1 MHSHIMP
8 PKLALNSCCSLKCNA
23 FTLCIHTKAGC
34 LGDTQNGRSYVTK
47 CWRNDDNGNME
58 ECGWAAVLVCNGE
71 REHNKQMADEWE
83 ETRHCYSTYKDCS
96 GQVHQR
102 VQKTQIKTL
111 PSCIVKWKLT
121 VNSQNRV
128 AMTQPRYRTQT
139 SYILTVSLQT
149 HCLLEKRQYLT
160 SPAAHRNKDSGQWCN
175 SNSPKLPWGQTE
187 TRHTARTVGSA
198 HMGEPTDTC
207 RLYNKH
213 FWVTVQE
220 GNSC

>member
-23 FTLCIHTKAGC
+23 FILCIHTRAGC
-34 LGDTQNGRSYVTK
+34 LGDTQNGRYIRDKMLGGMTTMET
-47 CWRNDDNGNME
+47 WRDEDE
-58 ECGWAAVLVCNGE
+58 SLYWWCNKE
-71 REHNKQMADEWE
+71 REHKKQMADEWE

-102 VQKTQIKTL
+102 VQNTKTL
-111 PSCIVKWKLT
+111 PTCISQWKLT

-139 SYILTVSLQT
+139 GYILTDSLQT
-149 HCLLEKRQYLT
+149 NRLFWRGAQYLT

-175 SNSPKLPWGQTE
+175 SPNSHEDRQRE
-187 TRHTARTVGSA
+187 TRHTARTAGSA
-198 HMGEPTDTC
+198 HRGEPTDMC
-207 RLYNKH
+207 RLHNEQFLSHSAGRKIL
-213 FWVTVQE
+213 
-220 GNSC
+220 